1 MPEGLCRVR
10 QALCTS
16 DFFHGSLTVTTA
28 PVLPAPVSALAAAM
42 GMAELCKSFSLG
54 AALLFLLI
62 SLILLEQKPIGLLD
76 MVASYAGEINST
88 QCAYLNH
95 AHLSN
100 SYIERYSYSIEV
112 SPWVR
117 LNTLCHFAGS

>member
-62 SLILLEQKPIGLLD
+62 SLILLEQKPI
-76 MVASYAGEINST
+76 ASYAGEINST